1 MVARRLHRTR
11 LSQHSAVARVVAGL
25 LLVFVLYGTTI
36 EAAHRHGRV
45 FKSDQTQS
53 TSVSANESAKGSAG
67 SFKSCAECL
76 ICQLHQNFST
86 SLVNTRFKDSP
97 PATRVEISQP
107 AIAGLE
113 TRSVTTL
120 TGRGPPLA
128 N

>member
-1 MVARRLHRTR
+1 MR

-45 FKSDQTQS
+45 FKSDQTQA
-53 TSVSANESAKGSAG
+53 TSVSAKENAKGSAS

-97 PATRVEISQP
+97 PAIRIEISQP
-107 AIAGLE
+107 TTAGWE
-113 TRSVTTL
+113 TRSVTTP